1 MMSAAQIPV
10 QRCPMPLPAPAPV
23 LVVDDDDLVR
33 NILLRRLE
41 RLRIPSVAA
50 ASAEEALAKM
60 EMMRVAA
67 LVLDLHMPGQSGLVL
82 AEFVRLFGAH
92 LTGVPILIFTGTAL
106 TPQTLD
112 LARRYNA
119 DVFAKPSDLNALL
132 QRLAVVADPAQQRL
146 RMERMISGT
155 GPLGG
160 PPGDHR
166 EPES

>member
-1 MMSAAQIPV
+1 
-10 QRCPMPLPAPAPV
+10 MPLPDPAPV

-33 NILLRRLE
+33 SILLSRLE
-41 RLRIPSVAA
+41 RLNIPVVAA
-50 ASAEEALAKM
+50 ATAEEALAKM

-106 TPQTLD
+106 TPQTLE

-119 DVFAKPSDLNALL
+119 DVFTKPVDLNALL
-132 QRLAVVADPAQQRL
+132 QRLAVVADPTQQRL
-146 RMERMISGT
+146 RMERLISGA
-155 GPLGG
+155 GPDGG
-160 PPGDHR
+160 LPGDPR

>member
-1 MMSAAQIPV
+1 MPV
-10 QRCPMPLPAPAPV
+10 PDPAPV

-33 NILLRRLE
+33 SILLSRLE
-41 RLRIPSVAA
+41 RLNIPVVAA

-106 TPQTLD
+106 TPETLE

-119 DVFAKPSDLNALL
+119 DVFTKPVDLNALL
-132 QRLAVVADPAQQRL
+132 QRLAVVADPTQQRL
-146 RMERMISGT
+146 RMERLISGT

-160 PPGDHR
+160 APGDHR
-166 EPES
+166 DPES

>member
-1 MMSAAQIPV
+1 
-10 QRCPMPLPAPAPV
+10 
-23 LVVDDDDLVR
+23 
-33 NILLRRLE
+33 
-41 RLRIPSVAA
+41 
-50 ASAEEALAKM
+50 
-60 EMMRVAA
+60 
-67 LVLDLHMPGQSGLVL
+67 
-82 AEFVRLFGAH
+82 VRLFGAH

-106 TPQTLD
+106 TQQTLE
-112 LARRYNA
+112 LARQYNA
-119 DVFAKPSDLNALL
+119 DVFAKPADLNALL